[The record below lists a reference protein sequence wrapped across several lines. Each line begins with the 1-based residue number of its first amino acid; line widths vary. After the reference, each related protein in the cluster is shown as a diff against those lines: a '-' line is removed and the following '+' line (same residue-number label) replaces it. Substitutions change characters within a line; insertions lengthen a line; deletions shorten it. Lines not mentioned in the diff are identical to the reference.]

1 MCSKREPVLRLLT
14 VDCCCTFDLIQSS
27 SQVLAAM
34 REAARED
41 AETAQQQLEE
51 LQANAPDRI
60 QEAYRRGAYYLD

>member
-1 MCSKREPVLRLLT
+1 
-14 VDCCCTFDLIQSS
+14 
-27 SQVLAAM
+27 M
-34 REAARED
+34 REAAREE